1 MSKIS
6 VTILGIFFVVCSIVL
21 GYGFMQGIMAFK
33 SMDRSVVV
41 KGLSER
47 EVQADVMIFPVSFT
61 RANNDLNLLYRDLAE
76 DSKKILMF
84 LEKEGIKKEEI
95 TLKAPRITDK
105 VGNSYSEVQNIAY
118 RYNGQGE
125 VLVYTKE
132 VDLGRKILE
141 KIAELGKEGL
151 IVKVE
156 DYEIEYLYTKLN
168 DIKPQMIEEATFNA
182 REVAKKFAQDSQ
194 SSLGK
199 IKKASQGQFS
209 ISNRDR
215 NTSHIKKVRVV
226 STIEYYLKD

>member
-1 MSKIS
+1 MIEERFIQIYEDSFRQNWDLPAL
-6 VTILGIFFVVCSIVL
+6 TD
-21 GYGFMQGIMAFK
+21 YNTK
-33 SMDRSVVV
+33 S
-41 KGLSER
+41 
-47 EVQADVMIFPVSFT
+47 T
-61 RANNDLNLLYRDLAE
+61 LLYKDLAE

-141 KIAELGKEGL
+141 KIAELGKDGL